1 MYTQTF
7 QLDPECTVQI
17 DAFSSDITISGS
29 EGQQVQLE
37 TKDQS
42 GTRVE
47 RTENRLHVNAQGL
60 AAGDIRLA
68 VPTACE
74 LHVNTLNGNITGR
87 HLGGKATLAST
98 AGDIDLSES
107 AGSIVI
113 HNVSGDVSISG
124 AEITSLAIETVSGDI
139 KCKTALEQD
148 GKYSLHTI
156 SGDIRLQL
164 PPDEHCLVLYQ
175 TLSGDLTCGLPHQTH
190 RQGWGKMDIAV
201 NHGGVVVHCS
211 STSGDLDIES
221 SEQARQAASAQE
233 TPAHPRPTRPLEP
246 FDLGDTTPPASAAP
260 PFKTRLEV
268 LKAIEEGRLSVSDG
282 LALLQKLL

>member
-7 QLDPECTVQI
+7 QLAPECTVQI

-29 EGQQVQLE
+29 EGQQVRLE
-37 TKDQS
+37 TEDQS
-42 GTRVE
+42 GTHVE
-47 RTENRLHVNAQGL
+47 CTENRLHINAQGL
-60 AAGDIRLA
+60 ASGDIRLA
-68 VPTACE
+68 VPATCE
-74 LHVNTLNGNITGR
+74 LHVNTLNGDITGR
-87 HLGGKATLAST
+87 HLGKATLAST

-107 AGSIVI
+107 AGNIVI

-139 KCKTALEQD
+139 QCKTALEQD

-164 PPDEHCLVLYQ
+164 PPDERCLVLYQ

-201 NHGGVVVHCS
+201 NDGGVTVHCS
-211 STSGDLDIES
+211 STSGDLNIEP
-221 SEQARQAASAQE
+221 SERARQAAPAQE
-233 TPAHPRPTRPLEP
+233 APAHPRPTRPLGP

-260 PFKTRLEV
+260 QFKTRLEV